1 MNTRM
6 SNPHFRS
13 ATLCAIVAMALTAIV
28 PALARMSGPDGDS
41 QHDNIVLAGDT
52 LRHGDRRAYDVYFL
66 EAVRQKLAGHA
77 DSALTLYRRCI
88 DIDSTAAEAYYG
100 CAEHY
105 AAGDSDSLAFV
116 FLKRAAALCPDND
129 TYQEHVAQYHIGTGD
144 YDKAITAY
152 ENLYSHHRDRS
163 DVLGILLQLYRQ
175 KKDYAMMLNTL
186 SRIEQTDGEND
197 ELTLMRMNVYE
208 MGGDTKKAGQTLR
221 ALVAKRPGEPSYKVM
236 LGNWLMNHDGKA
248 EALGLFK
255 SALADDPGNSFAR
268 NSLYDYYR
276 SEGNGT
282 AAISMRDAILLSQS
296 TEVSDKVK
304 MLQQV
309 IKENDMQG
317 GDSTAVLQ
325 LFDRVAAAERKS
337 SDIYY
342 LKGLYMQHKAMPAD
356 SVATAYRQA
365 LEKDPENSA
374 ARMQLIQIVW
384 GESRWD
390 DLATLSRQ
398 GTQYSPDDLAFYYL
412 LGLAYA
418 QKDDDKAA
426 LEAFKRGTGVIDE
439 NSIPSLASDLYA
451 FMGDILYRMSSPDE
465 AFAAYDNS
473 LKWKSD
479 NISALNNYAY
489 YLSELRRDLSKAET
503 MSRKTVDAEPTNPT
517 YLDTYAWIM
526 FLQKRY
532 DEARAYI
539 DRAVECDTASVPS
552 PVVTEHAGDIYS
564 LCGDTARA
572 VEFWQKAIEAG
583 GDKAM
588 LEKKIKS
595 RKYIPRK

>member
-1 MNTRM
+1 
-6 SNPHFRS
+6 
-13 ATLCAIVAMALTAIV
+13 
-28 PALARMSGPDGDS
+28 
-41 QHDNIVLAGDT
+41 
-52 LRHGDRRAYDVYFL
+52 
-66 EAVRQKLAGHA
+66 
-77 DSALTLYRRCI
+77 
-88 DIDSTAAEAYYG
+88 
-100 CAEHY
+100 
-105 AAGDSDSLAFV
+105 
-116 FLKRAAALCPDND
+116 
-129 TYQEHVAQYHIGTGD
+129 
-144 YDKAITAY
+144 
-152 ENLYSHHRDRS
+152 
-163 DVLGILLQLYRQ
+163 
-175 KKDYAMMLNTL
+175 
-186 SRIEQTDGEND
+186 
-197 ELTLMRMNVYE
+197 
-208 MGGDTKKAGQTLR
+208 
-221 ALVAKRPGEPSYKVM
+221 
-236 LGNWLMNHDGKA
+236 
-248 EALGLFK
+248 
-255 SALADDPGNSFAR
+255 
-268 NSLYDYYR
+268 
-276 SEGNGT
+276 
-282 AAISMRDAILLSQS
+282 
-296 TEVSDKVK
+296 
-304 MLQQV
+304 
-309 IKENDMQG
+309 
-317 GDSTAVLQ
+317 
-325 LFDRVAAAERKS
+325 
-337 SDIYY
+337 
-342 LKGLYMQHKAMPAD
+342 MQHKAMPAD

-384 GESRWD
+384 GENRWD

>member
-6 SNPHFRS
+6 SNIHTRRTAVCS
-13 ATLCAIVAMALTAIV
+13 ILAMALAAIL
-28 PALARMSGPDGDS
+28 PALARMSVPDDGKPGCG
-41 QHDNIVLAGDT
+41 IVLAGDT
-52 LRHGDRRAYDVYFL
+52 LQHGDRRAYDVYFL

-77 DSALTLYRRCI
+77 DSALALYRRCI

-105 AAGDSDSLAFV
+105 AACDSDSLAFA
-116 FLKRAAALCPDND
+116 FLKRAAALSPDND
-129 TYQEHVAQYHIGTGD
+129 TYQERVAQYHIGVGD

-152 ENLYSHHRDRS
+152 ENLYTHHRDRS

-197 ELTLMRMNVYE
+197 EITLMRMNVYE
-208 MGGDTKKAGQTLR
+208 MEGDTKKAGQTLR

-248 EALGLFK
+248 EALSLFK
-255 SALADDPGNSFAR
+255 SALADDPTSSFAR

-276 SEGNGT
+276 SEGNDS
-282 AAISMRDAILLSQS
+282 AAVSMRDAILLSQS
-296 TEVSDKVK
+296 TEVGEKVK

-317 GDSTAVLQ
+317 GDSAAVLS

-337 SDIYY
+337 SNIYY
-342 LKGLYMQHKAMPAD
+342 MKGLYMHHKSMPTD
-356 SVATAYRQA
+356 SVAAAYRLA
-365 LEKDPENSA
+365 IEKDPENSA

-384 GESRWD
+384 ADAQWD
-390 DLATLSRQ
+390 DLVTLCRQ
-398 GTQYSPDDLAFYYL
+398 GTQYSPDDLVYYYL
-412 LGLAYA
+412 LGLAYS

-426 LEAFKRGTGVIDE
+426 LDAFRRGTGVIDDE
-439 NSIPSLASDLYA
+439 STPSLVSDLYA
-451 FMGDILYRMSSPDE
+451 FMGDILYKQSSPDE

-473 LKWKSD
+473 LKWKDD

-489 YLSELRRDLSKAET
+489 YLSELRRDLDKAET
-503 MSRKTVDAEPTNPT
+503 MSRKTIDAEPTNAT

-539 DRAVECDTASVPS
+539 DRAVECDTDSVPS
-552 PVVTEHAGDIYS
+552 PVVTEHAGDIYA

-572 VEFWQKAIEAG
+572 VEFWQKAMEAG

-588 LEKKIKS
+588 LEKKIKR

>member
-1 MNTRM
+1 MTMHM
-6 SNPHFRS
+6 SNRHTH
-13 ATLCAIVAMALTAIV
+13 AAALCALMAVALTAIV
-28 PALARMSGPDGDS
+28 PALARIASQDNGNPGDG
-41 QHDNIVLAGDT
+41 IVLAGDT

-77 DSALTLYRRCI
+77 DSALALYRRCI
-88 DIDSTAAEAYYG
+88 GIDSTAAEAYYG

-105 AAGDSDSLAFV
+105 AACDSDSLAFA
-116 FLKRAAALCPDND
+116 FLKRAAALSPDND
-129 TYQEHVAQYHIGTGD
+129 TYQERVAQYHIGTGD
-144 YDKAITAY
+144 YDRATTAY

-197 ELTLMRMNVYE
+197 EITLMRMNVYE
-208 MGGDTKKAGQTLR
+208 MGGDTEKAGQTLR
-221 ALVAKRPGEPSYKVM
+221 TLVAKRPGESSYKVM

-255 SALADDPGNSFAR
+255 SALADDPTSSFAR

-276 SEGNGT
+276 SEGNDT
-282 AAISMRDAILLSQS
+282 AAVRMRDAILLNPG
-296 TEVSDKVK
+296 TEVSEKAK

-309 IKENDMQG
+309 IKENEMQG

-342 LKGLYMQHKAMPAD
+342 MKGLYMQHKAMPTD
-356 SVATAYRQA
+356 SVAAAYRCA
-365 LEKDPENSA
+365 IEKDPENSA

-384 GESRWD
+384 AGMQWD
-390 DLATLSRQ
+390 ELVTLSRQ

-426 LEAFKRGTGVIDE
+426 LDAFRRGTGVIDE
-439 NSIPSLASDLYA
+439 SSISSLASDLYA
-451 FMGDILYRMSSPDE
+451 FMGDILYKQSSPDE

-473 LKWKSD
+473 LKWKGD

-489 YLSELRRDLSKAET
+489 YLSELRRDLDKAET
-503 MSRKTVDAEPTNPT
+503 MSRKTVDAEPTNAT

-539 DRAVECDTASVPS
+539 DRAVECDTDSVPS
-552 PVVTEHAGDIYS
+552 PVVTEHAGDIYA
-564 LCGDTARA
+564 LCGDTDRA
-572 VEFWQKAIEAG
+572 VEFWQKAMEAG

-588 LEKKIKS
+588 LEKKIKR
-595 RKYIPRK
+595 RKYLPRK